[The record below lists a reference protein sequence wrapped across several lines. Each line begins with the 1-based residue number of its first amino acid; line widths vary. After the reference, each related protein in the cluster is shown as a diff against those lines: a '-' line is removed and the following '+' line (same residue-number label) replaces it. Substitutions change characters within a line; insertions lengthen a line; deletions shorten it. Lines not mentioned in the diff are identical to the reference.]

1 VFLVNGYP
9 FESLPVTSVPPTGY
23 DGSNVPYWDTKSG
36 NRIRDVREVPNKNRE
51 YAGYSGSIP
60 WSTGEN
66 YTGFLTAASGA
77 GSAPS
82 VSYSVPSVAVDP
94 FSSSPADGD
103 MPFELS
109 GGELMRS
116 TPVVPTST
124 RASSGPIIESD
135 TPPIIE
141 GDVSSG
147 INWGWLL
154 IIGVVLAILLQKD

>member
-9 FESLPVTSVPPTGY
+9 FESLPTTSVPPTGY

-36 NRIRDVREVPNKNRE
+36 NRVRDVRDVPNKNRE

-60 WSTGEN
+60 WTTGEN

-77 GSAPS
+77 SGNTGGGN
-82 VSYSVPSVAVDP
+82 YTVPSVAADP
-94 FSSSPADGD
+94 FSSSPAEGD
-103 MPFELS
+103 MPFEIA
-109 GGELMRS
+109 GELVRS
-116 TPVVPTST
+116 TPVPTSP
-124 RASSGPIIESD
+124 RGGGGGPIVESD

-141 GDVSSG
+141 GDVSG
-147 INWGWLL
+147 GLNWGWLL